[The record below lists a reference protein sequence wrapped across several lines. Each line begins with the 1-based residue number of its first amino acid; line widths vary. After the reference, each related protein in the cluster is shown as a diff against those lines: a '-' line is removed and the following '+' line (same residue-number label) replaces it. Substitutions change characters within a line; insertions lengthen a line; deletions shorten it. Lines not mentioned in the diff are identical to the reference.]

1 MAVSRHTLS
10 VPGLAYGLEPDTR
23 RVSTFAGRRKTVKV
37 FLGAQWQSTGRKF
50 LTWIAREDS

>member
-10 VPGLAYGLEPDTR
+10 VPGLAKGLEPGTR
-23 RVSTFAGRRKTVKV
+23 RESTIAGRRKTVKV
-37 FLGAQWQSTGRKF
+37 FLGAQQQSPGRKF